1 MLDKQNAKAS
11 RILGITN
18 DILYKQGFDKIRAVY
33 DAFMDGK
40 SFFSQGEKEEESE
53 GEAMSKRALQQDE
66 DNKIYI
72 LETPVVTQSVEYFQN
87 F

>member
-1 MLDKQNAKAS
+1 VLSIKPFIFQEYQELKEMNGMLDKQNAKAS

-40 SFFSQGEKEEESE
+40 SFFS
-53 GEAMSKRALQQDE
+53 
-66 DNKIYI
+66 
-72 LETPVVTQSVEYFQN
+72 
-87 F
+87 